1 MKAEKL
7 ATRKQLEYIEEM
19 QEYSPYPLPQFI
31 GTTSKE
37 ASEYIS
43 KYNKMAHENTWAIK
57 NGY

>member
-1 MKAEKL
+1 MKTEKL

-19 QEYSPYPLPQFI
+19 QEYSSYPLPQFV

-43 KYNKMAHENTWAIK
+43 KYSELAHEDTWAIE